1 LIQANWVGRRLAEA
15 EPDLSVELLTVK
27 TRGDKIQDVP
37 LAQVGGKGLFVKEIE
52 EALLAGRAHLAV
64 HSVKDIPT
72 DLPAGLH
79 LAAVPRRENPRDA
92 LISREG
98 QGLDELAVGAT
109 VGTSSLRR
117 TAQLLARRPDLAVK
131 PLRGNVETRLRKIE
145 ERQVDAIILA
155 AAGLARLGLS
165 ARVTELFEPAVMLP
179 AVGQGALGL
188 ECRIEDG
195 PTNELV
201 SRINDQK
208 SLTEIRAER
217 AFLARLDGGCQV
229 PIAALAR
236 LEEGRLSLEGLVAGL
251 GGEPLIRR
259 RITGPAPEA
268 EELGRRLA
276 EEILAQ
282 GGAAI
287 LAEVYGK

>member
-1 LIQANWVGRRLAEA
+1 M
-15 EPDLSVELLTVK
+15 
-27 TRGDKIQDVP
+27 
-37 LAQVGGKGLFVKEIE
+37 GGKGLFVKEIE

-64 HSVKDIPT
+64 HSVKDIPAE
-72 DLPAGLH
+72 LPTGLH
-79 LAAVPRRENPRDA
+79 LGTVPRRENPCDA

-98 QGLDELAVGAT
+98 KDLDELAMGAT

-145 ERQVDAIILA
+145 EREVDAVVLA
-155 AAGLARLGLS
+155 ASGLARLGLS
-165 ARVTELFEPAVMLP
+165 DRVTELFDPEMMLP

-195 PTNELV
+195 PTNELI
-201 SRINDQK
+201 SRINDPK

-236 LEEGRLSLEGLVAGL
+236 LEKGRLSLDGLVAGL

-259 RITGPAPEA
+259 RITGPASEA

-276 EEILAQ
+276 EEILSQ

-287 LAEVYGK
+287 LAEVYGE